1 MAYDDDDDW
10 PDPETDPAKI
20 ENAKDQLRSAKA
32 KQQKIL
38 QISYAVIALLVIL
51 VIVLAYLH

>member
-1 MAYDDDDDW
+1 MAYDDDDW

-20 ENAKDQLRSAKA
+20 ENAKEQLRSAKA

>member
-10 PDPETDPAKI
+10 PEPETDPAKI
-20 ENAKDQLRSAKA
+20 ENAKQQLRSARY

-38 QISYAVIALLVIL
+38 QISYAVIAILVIV

>member
-10 PDPETDPAKI
+10 PAPETDPAKI
-20 ENAKDQLRSAKA
+20 ENAKEQLRSAKA